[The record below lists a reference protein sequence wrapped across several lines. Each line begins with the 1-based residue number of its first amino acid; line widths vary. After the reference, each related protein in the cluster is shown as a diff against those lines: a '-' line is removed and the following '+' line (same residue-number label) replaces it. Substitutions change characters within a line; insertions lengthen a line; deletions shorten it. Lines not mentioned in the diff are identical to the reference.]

1 MVPASRSNK
10 DWQLSH
16 LMTATVLVLV
26 YVCDFFSLLVRV
38 YSVVTDLVSMIIAI
52 FTFGLQNLKLN
63 TTIRGPPGTLT

>member
-1 MVPASRSNK
+1 
-10 DWQLSH
+10 
-16 LMTATVLVLV
+16 MTATVLVLV